1 MYVCVLPFF
10 LPVDIQH
17 IQCPLPILPP
27 REIYTSS
34 AVTKPRHRECI
45 PWSQKVTY
53 THIIRL
59 TVVVTSSCWPWYHTR
74 RYIIQPTAHS
84 HNYDH
89 PGGHR
94 ITGIL
99 CRTPYVRI
107 HILRSIPWYSRI
119 SRKRRGHAR
128 ARTYIYVC
136 TTRRKVGVWKYLVEA
151 FPIDGFLSSCAC
163 CPPVAEEIIHQLG
176 NSFEDGDK

>member
-128 ARTYIYVC
+128 ARTYIYIC
-136 TTRRKVGVWKYLVEA
+136 MYNQKEGWSLKISRRG
-151 FPIDGFLSSCAC
+151 LSNRWIPHAHTYMYVQ
-163 CPPVAEEIIHQLG
+163 PEGRLE
-176 NSFEDGDK
+176 FENISSRPFQ